1 VSARIAAVA
10 ARARLTEGQLYSCL
24 ITLAVAVLLAS
35 GLGNVHGVAGA
46 ALAQPPLALPTA
58 EPVAP
63 VVVPEPV
70 PTGVTP
76 PLDLPTGSGSP
87 LPPADPVP
95 VVGPDLPDYPEVP
108 LPPGGPTPPP
118 KPEPCDNQAVQD
130 AGTQVITTANEL
142 SGGRLPQKDLLA
154 ALGTVTGCDPTDP
167 ALLAVGLLVGLGHT
181 IPDPGLP
188 GPPPLVPYV
197 EIPQPVVTALQP
209 LRPQLDAVCGVLGT
223 GNEVAALFI
232 WAYPAPVPQ
241 TTAQVF
247 FQALSACGQVRKP

>member
-1 VSARIAAVA
+1 MSARIAALA
-10 ARARLTEGQLYSCL
+10 ARAHLTEGQLYSCL
-24 ITLAVAVLLAS
+24 ITLTVALLLAT
-35 GLGNVHGVAGA
+35 GLGNVHGVSGA

-58 EPVAP
+58 EPQAP
-63 VVVPEPV
+63 VVVPEPA

-76 PLDLPTGSGSP
+76 PLGLPVGEPVPAPTG
-87 LPPADPVP
+87 VP
-95 VVGPDLPDYPEVP
+95 VVGPDLPDYVP
-108 LPPGGPTPPP
+108 DVPGTPTTPPPSP

-142 SGGRLPQKDLLA
+142 SGGRLPQKDLMA

-181 IPDPGLP
+181 LPDPGLP
-188 GPPPLVPYV
+188 GLPPLIPYV
-197 EIPQPVVTALQP
+197 EIPQAVVDALQP
-209 LRPQLDAVCGVLGT
+209 VRPQLDTVCGVLGT
-223 GNEVAALFI
+223 GNEVASLFI
-232 WAYPAPVPQ
+232 WAYPAPLPQ

>member
-24 ITLAVAVLLAS
+24 ITLAVAVLLAT
-35 GLGNVHGVAGA
+35 GLGNVHGVSGA
-46 ALAQPPLALPTA
+46 ALAQPPLALPTT
-58 EPVAP
+58 EPLAP

-70 PTGVTP
+70 PTAVAP
-76 PLDLPTGSGSP
+76 PLDLPLGEP
-87 LPPADPVP
+87 VPPPAEVP
-95 VVGPDLPDYPEVP
+95 VVGPDLPDYSEVP
-108 LPPGGPTPPP
+108 VTPSPPAPRPE
-118 KPEPCDNQAVQD
+118 PEPCDNQAVQD
-130 AGTQVITTANEL
+130 AGTEVITTANEL
-142 SGGRLPQKDLLA
+142 SGGRLPQKDLMA

-181 IPDPGLP
+181 VPDPGLP
-188 GPPPLVPYV
+188 GLPPIIPFL
-197 EIPQPVVTALQP
+197 EIPQPVVVALQP
-209 LRPQLDAVCGVLGT
+209 LRAELDAVCGVLGT
-223 GNEVAALFI
+223 GNEVASLFI